1 MLPPRFAPMLFGLIL
16 SGLMSLLITGIA
28 TWRSQGFGDA
38 SLGAWGSAWLT
49 AWPVAFPCVLLL
61 APITRRLVGW
71 LVRAA

>member
-28 TWRSQGFGDA
+28 TWRSLGFA
-38 SLGAWGSAWLT
+38 ATSLGAWGSAWLT
-49 AWPVAFPCVLLL
+49 AWPIAFPCVLLL
-61 APITRRLVGW
+61 APITRRLVGR